1 MCGHRADASGSLLYP
16 RIATEVIALPR
27 FSAQCQNQTPGHSQL
42 NMASIRANTNS
53 KLRPHSQ
60 PLANRSQKVERN
72 SETEVK
78 KERLYW
84 GLRADRAEHY
94 A

>member
-1 MCGHRADASGSLLYP
+1 VRASRRRLGMSLVPSYSH
-16 RIATEVIALPR
+16 EVIALPR
-27 FSAQCQNQTPGHSQL
+27 FSAQCQNQTPGRSQL
-42 NMASIRANTNS
+42 NMASIWANTNS

-60 PLANRSQKVERN
+60 PLANRSQKVERG

-78 KERLYW
+78 NERLYW

>member
-1 MCGHRADASGSLLYP
+1 
-16 RIATEVIALPR
+16 
-27 FSAQCQNQTPGHSQL
+27 
-42 NMASIRANTNS
+42 MASIWANTNS
-53 KLRPHSQ
+53 KLKPHSQ
-60 PLANRSQKVERN
+60 PLANRSQKVERS
-72 SETEVK
+72 SETEVN